1 MTDSLPHIAERLV
14 KMRTVTRKKKGIWGL
29 FGKKETMQVPYRTDE
44 LEIFVNRLISVQ
56 AKRDSQMSVYTDSL
70 RFDNKV
76 LNQKLCEFTS
86 FWDSNR
92 IRSSLVGLDWKILE
106 SKQKSFHMLLIVMLV
121 TISMFIILFLL
132 YAPI

>member
-1 MTDSLPHIAERLV
+1 
-14 KMRTVTRKKKGIWGL
+14 MRTVTRKKKGIWGL

-106 SKQKSFHMLLIVMLV
+106 SKQKSFHMLLIVM
-121 TISMFIILFLL
+121 
-132 YAPI
+132 